1 MSHKLSKKEVC
12 IDEGLSEFMEMEIL
26 NAIVYGS
33 NCWSRAYILT
43 LFANKKQGKQ
53 DDTAQFRTQLDA
65 LGLRIVEVTA
75 DGNCFFRAL
84 ADQLEGNEEEHRKYR
99 SMVVKHILETFEP
112 FIEDEVPFD
121 EYFQTMDNDGTWAGH
136 MEVQAAS
143 LVTHS
148 NVCIHRVGSR

>member
-1 MSHKLSKKEVC
+1 
-12 IDEGLSEFMEMEIL
+12 MEMEIL

-99 SMVVKHILETFEP
+99 SMVVKHILITRRRLSPLLKMKFHSMN
-112 FIEDEVPFD
+112 ISRLWI
-121 EYFQTMDNDGTWAGH
+121 TMVHGPDIWKCR
-136 MEVQAAS
+136 Q
-143 LVTHS
+143 LLL
-148 NVCIHRVGSR
+148 